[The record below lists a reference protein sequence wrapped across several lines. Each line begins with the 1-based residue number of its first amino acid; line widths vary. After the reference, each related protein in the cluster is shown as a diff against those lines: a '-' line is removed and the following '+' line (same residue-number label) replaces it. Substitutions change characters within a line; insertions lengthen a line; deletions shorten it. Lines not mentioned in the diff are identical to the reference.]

1 MKSFVY
7 DLGDDCTVAIANE
20 VVEQLDIVQLNAKVE
35 DGLLYIDYKDDT
47 TISDAFLIGVIVE
60 SIVNQTFNQHESKN

>member
-1 MKSFVY
+1 MRHHSFPVS
-7 DLGDDCTVAIANE
+7 TVSFE
-20 VVEQLDIVQLNAKVE
+20 LDFEQLDIVQLNAKVK